1 MRTTLDIDDPVL
13 RELKRRQRAEGKSL
27 GKLASELLARALAEP
42 HSEAA
47 GAPFAWIS
55 RDMGARVDLAD
66 KEALYA
72 AMDAST

>member
-13 RELKRRQRAEGKSL
+13 RELKRRQQAEGKSL

-42 HSEAA
+42 RPETA
-47 GAPFAWIS
+47 GARFAWIS

-72 AMDAST
+72 AMDASA